1 LVIEW
6 AWFSHRKSGRVLAKN
21 KGILDTV
28 ANNRL
33 PFPRDEDYDERPL
46 CRDGV
51 TFMDMKRSHY
61 EDIRLFPS
69 GVVVFWFVA
78 FLVCAAAF
86 PLVARSYG
94 KTYYIYMANYVAIN
108 VIVAVGLNLLVGF
121 AGQISLGHAGFF
133 ALGAYGT
140 VLLMLKVGLP
150 FFVALPLAAL
160 GTAVFGFLLG
170 LPALRL
176 EGPYLAIATLGFG
189 LTVTQII
196 GRWDLF
202 GGRQGLHC
210 PRPSLG
216 PLVLKTDFDL
226 YWLILPLAV
235 FLTVVARNWVKTKVG
250 RAFIAIRDSDV
261 AAQTMGVNIT
271 YYKTLAFAVSA
282 FYTGIAG
289 GLYAF
294 SLGFIEP
301 QIFNLMLSILFL
313 AMVVVGGLGSVFG
326 SVVGA
331 ILISL
336 LNLKLSVVHKLPVVG
351 SVLLHL
357 SDTWFSVSGLPNV
370 QFIVYGFIMFLI
382 IVFEPLGLFGFWIRT
397 KIYWKTYPF

>member
-1 LVIEW
+1 
-6 AWFSHRKSGRVLAKN
+6 
-21 KGILDTV
+21 
-28 ANNRL
+28 
-33 PFPRDEDYDERPL
+33 
-46 CRDGV
+46 
-51 TFMDMKRSHY
+51 MDMKRSHY
-61 EDIRLFPS
+61 KDIRLFSS

-78 FLVCAAAF
+78 FLLCVAVF
-86 PLVARSYG
+86 PFVARSYG

-150 FFVALPLAAL
+150 FYVALPLAAL

-176 EGPYLAIATLGFG
+176 EGPYLAIVTLGFG

-210 PRPSLG
+210 PKPTLG

-226 YWLILPLAV
+226 YWLIFPLAI
-235 FLTVVARNWVKTKVG
+235 FLTVVARNWIKTKVG

-261 AAQTMGVNIT
+261 AAQTMGVNVT

-282 FYTGIAG
+282 FYTGMAG

-326 SVVGA
+326 SVAGA

-336 LNLKLSVVHKLPVVG
+336 LNLKLAVVLELPVLG
-351 SVLLHL
+351 SVLLYL
-357 SDTWFSVSGLPNV
+357 SETLFSVSGLPNV
-370 QFIVYGFIMFLI
+370 QFIVYGLIMFLI

-397 KIYWKTYPF
+397 KLYWKTYPF